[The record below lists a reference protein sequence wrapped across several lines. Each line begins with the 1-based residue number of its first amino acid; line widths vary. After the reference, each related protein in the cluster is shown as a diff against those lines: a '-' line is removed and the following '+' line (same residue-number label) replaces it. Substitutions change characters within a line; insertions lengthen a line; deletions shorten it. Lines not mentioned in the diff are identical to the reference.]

1 MKPQKPT
8 QKQAI
13 LIGVTLTAG
22 FVLTLIGLENLTW
35 PDSVLWEDSRSWG
48 SFLGFLA
55 VAAIVIGLLDKQ
67 LRLGASLIV
76 PMVASVLALLAG
88 AIGPLLVA
96 VWFAGACFIVGYWCL
111 EKLKAKDGTLL
122 DCLLVGAGIY
132 GSAVGVLAHFP
143 VNYSG
148 VYAVA
153 LTLPLL
159 AGWRLLV
166 DQGGKLLQ
174 LAVRDNLNHAE
185 TGGKW
190 LDVAIGVVALVYFVF
205 AMMPEV
211 GYDALVTHL
220 FVPAQM
226 ALRHQWGFDVT
237 TYVWA
242 VMPMLGDWIFSIG
255 YMLGGETAAR
265 FINVGF
271 IFVLGWLVRDCVLW
285 AGGSLLGARWA
296 VLVFLSTPLTFTVGC
311 SLYIESIWASFVVA
325 GCLAVLRTSS
335 SSSGYSSSGKPESEL
350 PLSGLLLGCGA
361 AVKAITFTALPGLVL
376 LLIWRYRSWFKT
388 GGLRSLAGGIGLFL
402 GIGGIPYVTAWWLT
416 GSPVFPLFNK
426 LFKSPYFNS
435 SENFTNSH
443 YGGGLTWDVL
453 YRVTF
458 DTVNYLEAYAG
469 ASGFQWLLL
478 FIPAMIALFIYRRIR
493 GGGLFLVAAFAIAI
507 LFHWQSYL
515 RYAFPSWVILTAVIG
530 IGLDTIITT
539 RGYLS
544 KLCSLSLVFTIILN
558 LLFINV
564 GRQTPRDFSLLS
576 MFQSNK
582 ESYLQSR
589 LPIRNAVEM
598 VNRLNSERT
607 PVAVFAEPLTA
618 GLSGDALYPNWY
630 NIPFLQEVNS
640 IHDEKD
646 IAAVFAKHGVS
657 FIILDENWS
666 GGSCGPKSERQA
678 LIEKASEPVA
688 MYDYVTVRKVKNENR
703 HVVSRTMKL
712 VVDQETDADTWY
724 PLWTTGIP
732 GDANLVTVKFARNGT
747 QFRYDKWGCPAV
759 VMELGAA
766 CAGKERQVNVTVDHI
781 DTQWKMAIN
790 CNGAVAVVDT
800 VSNKINM
807 KDKLGVN
814 DITSTLEGKYPLAKH
829 FPGKL
834 EETQSARKE

>member
-8 QKQAI
+8 KKQGI
-13 LIGVTLTAG
+13 LIGVALITGLG
-22 FVLTLIGLENLTW
+22 LTLIGLESLTW
-35 PDSVLWEDSRSWG
+35 SESVLWEDSRSWG
-48 SFLGFLA
+48 GFLGFLA
-55 VAAIVIGLLDKQ
+55 VAAIVIGLLAQQ
-67 LRLGASLIV
+67 LKLTAGLAVL
-76 PMVASVLALLAG
+76 MAATLLALLAG
-88 AIGPLLVA
+88 AIGSLLVA
-96 VWFAGACFIVGYWCL
+96 AWFAGACSMVGYWCL
-111 EKLKAKDGTLL
+111 GKLRVKDRTFL
-122 DCLLVGAGIY
+122 DCFLAGAGIY
-132 GSAVGVLAHFP
+132 GSAVGILAHFP
-143 VNYSG
+143 VNYPG

-153 LTLPLL
+153 LTLPFL
-159 AGWRLLV
+159 AGWRTVV
-166 DQGGKLLQ
+166 DEGGRLLQ
-174 LAVRDNLNHAE
+174 LVDRDSRNRAE
-185 TGGKW
+185 TEFKW

-220 FVPAQM
+220 FVPAHM

-242 VMPMLGDWIFSIG
+242 VVPMLGDWIFSMG

-271 IFVLGWLVRDCVLW
+271 IFVLGWLVRDCVQW
-285 AGGSLLGARWA
+285 AGGSLVGARWA

-325 GCLAVLRTSS
+325 GCLAVLRACSS
-335 SSSGYSSSGKPESEL
+335 SPSFGKPGRNEL
-350 PLSGLLLGCGA
+350 LLSGLLLGCGA
-361 AVKAITFTALPGLVL
+361 AVKAITFTVLPGIML
-376 LLIWRYRSWFKT
+376 LLIWRFRTWFKT
-388 GGLRSLAGGIGLFL
+388 VGLQSLAGGIGLFL
-402 GIGGIPYVTAWWLT
+402 ATGGIPYATAWWLT
-416 GSPVFPLFNK
+416 GSPVFPLFNRI
-426 LFKSPYFNS
+426 FKSPYFGS
-435 SENFTNSH
+435 SENFTNSN
-443 YGGGLTWDVL
+443 YNGGLTWDVL

-458 DTVNYLEAYAG
+458 DTVKYLEAYAG

-478 FIPAMIALFIYRRIR
+478 FIPALITLFLYRRIR
-493 GGGLFLVAAFAIAI
+493 GGAMFLVAVIAIAV

-530 IGLDTIITT
+530 VGLGTVITT
-539 RGYLS
+539 QGHLS
-544 KLCSLSLVFTIILN
+544 KLCCFSLVITVMLN

-564 GRQTPRDFSLLS
+564 GRQTPRDFPLLS
-576 MFQSNK
+576 MFQSYKDN
-582 ESYLQSR
+582 YLQTR
-589 LPIRNAVEM
+589 LPIRNAVEL
-598 VNRLNSERT
+598 VNRLNVERT

-646 IAAVFAKHGVS
+646 IAAVFKKHRVN

-688 MYDYVTVRKVKNENR
+688 MYDYVSVRKIKDGNR
-703 HVVSRTMKL
+703 HVVSRSMRL

-724 PLWTTGIP
+724 PLWTTGVP
-732 GDANLVTVKFARNGT
+732 GNANLVTVKFAKTGT

-759 VMELGAA
+759 IIEPGAS
-766 CAGKERQVNVTVDHI
+766 CAGMDRRVDITVDHI

-790 CNGAVAVVDT
+790 CNGAVSAADT
-800 VSNKINM
+800 ASNKIDM
-807 KDKLGVN
+807 KDQLGVN
-814 DITSTLEGKYPLAKH
+814 GITSTLEGKYPLAKL

-834 EETQSARKE
+834 EETQPARKE